1 MDLKVFFTVFGS
13 MLLMELGD
21 KTQLATVS
29 FAASHESR
37 LSVFLGAATALV
49 VTSLLAVL
57 FGQVAANFVPELV
70 LKRVCGG
77 IFVAIGVLLIVGWF

>member
-37 LSVFLGAATALV
+37 LSVFLGAAAALV
-49 VTSLLAVL
+49 LTSLVAVL
-57 FGQVAANFVPELV
+57 VGQAAAALVPEFV
-70 LKRVCGG
+70 VKRVCGG